1 MTIKDRN
8 SPKPM
13 KKRLLPHQLF
23 RLVPALDSLRKYSA
37 HTLYRDLMAGLTV
50 ATVAVPQA
58 MAYAAIAG
66 IPVKYG
72 LYTAIVMTAVG
83 ALFDSSKQLINGPT
97 NAISIAVLSA
107 LVPFADHEKIPMA
120 ILLAL
125 LVGLIQTG
133 ITLFRLGDLSRY
145 ISNAVIVGFTTGAAA
160 LLVLD
165 QLKNLTGLKGIGAPH
180 DHFLKRFWLTITT
193 GGPVHTW
200 TLALGIGT
208 IILILCLRW
217 FNKLLRL
224 RMPEFLIAII
234 ITAVIVWAYD
244 LANISNN
251 GIVANNGVNVIG
263 EVPRTL
269 PSFSTPTGNWG
280 QVHQLSGSAFAIAIL
295 GLLEAIAMA
304 KSIAGQT
311 GQKLD
316 INQQCLSEGLANI
329 TGSFFQCFPG
339 SGSLTRSAINQ
350 NAGAL
355 TQWSG
360 VFSAIAVA
368 VMVLLFAPLSMYI
381 PSAALAGILIVS
393 AWRMI
398 DHHRLVYHMKATR
411 FDVGIVLATAF
422 SAVFISVEFCIMIG
436 IFLSFVFYVPK
447 AARMHISEL
456 TIASE
461 RVIRE
466 RIGGDP
472 HCTKMLIFD
481 LEGEMFF
488 GSAPDLERYLMRI
501 AQRSTDGIRVVVLR
515 LKRVRNP
522 DAVCLGLLEDFLKR
536 MESNGVRVMLCGVRR
551 DMLKTLSNV
560 GLTALLGKDNIYPEG
575 GAAWSSTLS
584 AVRAAHSMLG
594 NDLCPHCPTRHNNS
608 KEADNW
614 HYII

>member
-1 MTIKDRN
+1 
-8 SPKPM
+8 
-13 KKRLLPHQLF
+13 
-23 RLVPALDSLRKYSA
+23 
-37 HTLYRDLMAGLTV
+37 
-50 ATVAVPQA
+50 
-58 MAYAAIAG
+58 
-66 IPVKYG
+66 
-72 LYTAIVMTAVG
+72 
-83 ALFDSSKQLINGPT
+83 
-97 NAISIAVLSA
+97 
-107 LVPFADHEKIPMA
+107 
-120 ILLAL
+120 
-125 LVGLIQTG
+125 
-133 ITLFRLGDLSRY
+133 
-145 ISNAVIVGFTTGAAA
+145 
-160 LLVLD
+160 
-165 QLKNLTGLKGIGAPH
+165 
-180 DHFLKRFWLTITT
+180 
-193 GGPVHTW
+193 
-200 TLALGIGT
+200 LGIGT

-217 FNKLLRL
+217 LNKLLRL

-234 ITAVIVWAYD
+234 ITAVIVWAFD
-244 LANISNN
+244 LAKISNN

-398 DHHRLVYHMKATR
+398 DYHRLIYHMKATR

-447 AARMHISEL
+447 AARMHIAEL

-466 RIGGDP
+466 RISGDP

-536 MESNGVRVMLCGVRR
+536 MESNGVRVMLCGVRH

-560 GLTALLGKDNIYPEG
+560 GLTTLLGKDNIYPEG

-584 AVRAAHSMLG
+584 AVRA
-594 NDLCPHCPTRHNNS
+594 
-608 KEADNW
+608 
-614 HYII
+614 

>member
-1 MTIKDRN
+1 MSLLNR
-8 SPKPM
+8 
-13 KKRLLPHQLF
+13 RLIFYHLF
-23 RLVPALDSLRKYSA
+23 RLVPAFDSLRKYSP
-37 HTLYRDLMAGLTV
+37 HSLHRDLIAGLTV

-66 IPVKYG
+66 IPVEYG
-72 LYTAIVMTAVG
+72 LYTAIIMTAVG

-107 LVPFADHEKIPMA
+107 LIPFAENDKVAMA
-120 ILLAL
+120 VLLAL

-145 ISNAVIVGFTTGAAA
+145 ISNAVIVGFTSGAAI

-165 QLKNLTGLKGIGAPH
+165 QIKNLMGLKGAGAPH
-180 DHFLKRFWLTITT
+180 DHFLKRFWLTMTS

-208 IILILCLRW
+208 IALILCLRW
-217 FNKLLRL
+217 LNN
-224 RMPEFLIAII
+224 RMRWRVPEFLIAIVS
-234 ITAVIVWAYD
+234 TAVIVWAFN
-244 LANISNN
+244 LAEVNQN
-251 GIVANNGVNVIG
+251 GIVVNHGVSVIG
-263 EVPRTL
+263 EVPRAL
-269 PSFSTPTGNWG
+269 PSFSLPSADWS
-280 QVHQLSGSAFAIAIL
+280 QVRQLSGSALAIAIL

-304 KSIAGQT
+304 KSIAGKT
-311 GQKLD
+311 GQRLN
-316 INQQCLSEGLANI
+316 INQQCMSEGLANI

-339 SGSLTRSAINQ
+339 SGSLTRSAINHQ
-350 NAGAL
+350 AGAL

-368 VMVLLFAPLSMYI
+368 VMILLFAPLAMYI
-381 PSAALAGILIVS
+381 PRAALAGILIVS

-398 DHHRLVYHMKATR
+398 DYHRLIYHLRATR

-447 AARMHISEL
+447 AARMHMTEL

-466 RIGGDP
+466 RVSGDLQ
-472 HCTKMLIFD
+472 CTKLLIFD

-488 GSAPDLERYLMRI
+488 GSAPDLERHLMRI
-501 AQRSTDGIRVVVLR
+501 EHRAVDGFRIVVLR

-522 DAVCLGLLEDFLKR
+522 DAVRLGLLEDFLKR
-536 MESNGVRVMLCGVRR
+536 MKSHRVRVLLCGVRHEMFR
-551 DMLKTLSNV
+551 TLSNV
-560 GLTALLGKDNIYPEG
+560 GLTAWLGKDTIYPES
-575 GAAWSSTLS
+575 GAAWSSTQS

-594 NDLCPHCPTRHNNS
+594 YDLCPHCPTRRHDPN
-608 KEADNW
+608 EAEHW
-614 HYII
+614 HYMI

>member
-1 MTIKDRN
+1 MH
-8 SPKPM
+8 
-13 KKRLLPHQLF
+13 HQLF
-23 RLVPALDSLRKYSA
+23 RLVPALDSLRKYSP
-37 HTLYRDLMAGLTV
+37 HTLYRDLAAGLTV

-66 IPVKYG
+66 IPVEYG
-72 LYTAIVMTAVG
+72 LYTAIIMTAVG

-107 LVPFADHEKIPMA
+107 LIPFAENEKVAMA
-120 ILLAL
+120 VLLAL

-145 ISNAVIVGFTTGAAA
+145 ISHAVIVGFTLGAAV

-165 QLKNLTGLKGIGAPH
+165 QMKNMIGLKGAGAPH
-180 DHFLKRFWLTITT
+180 DHFLKRFWLTMTT
-193 GGPVHTW
+193 GGPVHIW
-200 TLALGIGT
+200 TLSLGIGT
-208 IILILCLRW
+208 IVLILCLRW
-217 FNKLLRL
+217 LNGRL
-224 RMPEFLIAII
+224 RWRAPEFLIAII
-234 ITAVIVWAYD
+234 ITAAIVWAFN
-244 LANISNN
+244 LAEMSQN
-251 GIVANNGVNVIG
+251 GIVVNHGVTVIG
-263 EVPRTL
+263 EVPRAL
-269 PSFSTPTGNWG
+269 PSFSLPTADWS

-311 GQKLD
+311 GQRLN
-316 INQQCLSEGLANI
+316 INQQCLSEGLANL
-329 TGSFFQCFPG
+329 TGSFFHCFPG
-339 SGSLTRSAINQ
+339 SGSLTRSAINHH
-350 NAGAL
+350 AGAL

-368 VMVLLFAPLSMYI
+368 VMILLFAPLAMYI
-381 PSAALAGILIVS
+381 PRAALAGILIVS

-398 DHHRLVYHMKATR
+398 DYHRLIYHMRATR

-447 AARMHISEL
+447 AAKMQITEL

-466 RIGGDP
+466 RVSGDLQ
-472 HCTKMLIFD
+472 CTKMLIFD

-488 GSAPDLERYLMRI
+488 GSAPDLEKHLMRI
-501 AQRSTDGIRVVVLR
+501 EHRATDGILIVVLR

-536 MESNGVRVMLCGVRR
+536 MKSHGVRVLLCGVRHDLFR
-551 DMLKTLSNV
+551 TLSNV
-560 GLTALLGKDNIYPEG
+560 GLTAWLGKDNIYPESN
-575 GAAWSSTLS
+575 AAWSSTQS

-594 NDLCPHCPTRHNNS
+594 NDLCPHCPTRQNNP

-614 HYII
+614 HYMI